1 MLLDSFPCIVLVSV
15 PPFWGTTFGKGAP
28 SNSCQPASTYCEA
41 WGDRWDQATRNRRW
55 QNMLGT
61 QGFPEA
67 EVVTS
72 SGHPMPCN
80 CLWDQGLQLGG
91 CRATGMHRCGI
102 FWLRESGSTAAG
114 QPVLQLRRRHTEAA
128 RLYTRAAAL
137 HPASHSAPPWASH
150 SARGRRYFPPGRW
163 ARSSRGRNRAA
174 FPLLL
179 WALQGP
185 RWPLAA
191 ARWAERASSRSAS
204 WLQGIGRLRVGT
216 RGDKAGSPRP
226 VPTGPRGRLSFCS
239 RLPLTDA
246 QGGLVCGPGAF
257 PGWRAVPR
265 PRRDCF
271 WFVHDL
277 PVWIRAIGPRPL

>member
-1 MLLDSFPCIVLVSV
+1 MLLDSFPCLVLVSV
-15 PPFWGTTFGKGAP
+15 PPFWGTAFGKGAP
-28 SNSCQPASTYCEA
+28 SNSCQPASTCCEA
-41 WGDRWDQATRNRRW
+41 WGDRWDQATWNRRW
-55 QNMLGT
+55 QNVLGT

-67 EVVTS
+67 EVATS

-80 CLWDQGLQLGG
+80 CLWDQELQLGG

-102 FWLRESGSTAAG
+102 FWLRESRSPAAE

-128 RLYTRAAAL
+128 RLYTRVPHCTRRL
-137 HPASHSAPPWASH
+137 TPRHH
-150 SARGRRYFPPGRW
+150 GRPTPRADGATSRPG
-163 ARSSRGRNRAA
+163 AGRGRNRAA

-185 RWPLAA
+185 RWSLAA
-191 ARWAERASSRSAS
+191 ARWAERASSCSAS

-216 RGDKAGSPRP
+216 QGDKAGSPRP

-239 RLPLTDA
+239 RPPLTDA
-246 QGGLVCGPGAF
+246 QGGLVCGPGVF

-277 PVWIRAIGPRPL
+277 RVWIRAIGPRPL